1 MVREDTARGNTSH
14 ILTCSVPDL
23 LHGSRFV
30 HEPRSGACRLTPKLT
45 VCEVY
50 VAHSWYIQEHCWYLG
65 GMCCPLSC
73 SNVLGDMDTEN
84 SKAYCGNTYKRKQ
97 REDSKLS
104 RGKTKRT
111 SEEKNRFS
119 EEIAEMTFGG
129 WVNIG
134 FSHFT
139 TMWKTQKGCSPW
151 RGTGCS
157 LICSNHTSPLW
168 SCLPTAGAHLL
179 TIASPRG

>member
-1 MVREDTARGNTSH
+1 M
-14 ILTCSVPDL
+14 
-23 LHGSRFV
+23 
-30 HEPRSGACRLTPKLT
+30 
-45 VCEVY
+45 
-50 VAHSWYIQEHCWYLG
+50 
-65 GMCCPLSC
+65 SC

-129 WVNIG
+129 
-134 FSHFT
+134 
-139 TMWKTQKGCSPW
+139 
-151 RGTGCS
+151 
-157 LICSNHTSPLW
+157 
-168 SCLPTAGAHLL
+168 
-179 TIASPRG
+179 